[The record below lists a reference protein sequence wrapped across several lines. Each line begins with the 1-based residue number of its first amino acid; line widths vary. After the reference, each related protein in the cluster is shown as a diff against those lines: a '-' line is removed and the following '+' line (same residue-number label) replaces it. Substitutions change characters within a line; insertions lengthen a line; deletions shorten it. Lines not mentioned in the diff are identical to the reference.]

1 MIKCKSWLI
10 ANILSKKNKKHR
22 NTPRPLDNQ
31 NLEDIKMKEIGKLYQ
46 RKNGDLY
53 FRVSSGLGGEGH
65 IYVIRHYDKCSVNSN
80 FVEVEL

>member
-1 MIKCKSWLI
+1 
-10 ANILSKKNKKHR
+10 
-22 NTPRPLDNQ
+22 
-31 NLEDIKMKEIGKLYQ
+31 MKEIGKLYQ